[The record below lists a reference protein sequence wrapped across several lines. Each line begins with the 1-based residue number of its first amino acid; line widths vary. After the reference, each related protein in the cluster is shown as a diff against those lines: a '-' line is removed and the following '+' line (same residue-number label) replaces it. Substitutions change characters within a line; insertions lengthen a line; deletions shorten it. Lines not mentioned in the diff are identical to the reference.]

1 MLLLTMLVMPQ
12 VMLLQVTRSVTVA
25 VDSVRPIITLIGNS
39 LMLQLA
45 EHLLIR
51 ATAADNVDGNIS
63 SRIVVAGDA
72 VNVNVAGT
80 YIITYNVKDAA
91 SNAATSHENCCR
103 YCSRWCWRRR

>member
-1 MLLLTMLVMPQ
+1 METLQAGCSCRSCCKCKHSGNVCYYYN
-12 VMLLQVTRSVTVA
+12 VSDAAGNAAKQVTRSVTVA

-39 LMLQLA
+39 TLMLQLA

-72 VNVNVAGT
+72 VM
-80 YIITYNVKDAA
+80 
-91 SNAATSHENCCR
+91 
-103 YCSRWCWRRR
+103 

>member
-1 MLLLTMLVMPQ
+1 
-12 VMLLQVTRSVTVA
+12 
-25 VDSVRPIITLIGNS
+25 
-39 LMLQLA
+39 MLQLA

-80 YIITYNVKDAA
+80 YITYNVKDASQQLA
-91 SNAATSHENCCR
+91 TRTVVVTAAGG
-103 YCSRWCWRRR
+103 WRR

>member
-25 VDSVRPIITLIGNS
+25 VDSVRPIITLIGIPL

-51 ATAADNVDGNIS
+51 ATAADNVE
-63 SRIVVAGDA
+63 
-72 VNVNVAGT
+72 
-80 YIITYNVKDAA
+80 K
-91 SNAATSHENCCR
+91 H
-103 YCSRWCWRRR
+103 